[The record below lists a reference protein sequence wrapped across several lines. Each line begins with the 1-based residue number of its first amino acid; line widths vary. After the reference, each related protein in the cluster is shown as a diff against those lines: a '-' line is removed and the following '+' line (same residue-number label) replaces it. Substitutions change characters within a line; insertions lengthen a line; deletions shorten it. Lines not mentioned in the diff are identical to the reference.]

1 MGYTPGAK
9 REVSSS
15 TGYLVGVVN
24 GLVFAAI
31 GVALTASTGAKL
43 FGVSHEELANSTKQD
58 GVFRIESLRLSSA
71 GSIRPGISR
80 HQSSRGD
87 VSVSPEVFSRNDHWL
102 RCLALERSA
111 VRLTYFGSSIKSA
124 ELRQQHAGTS

>member
-58 GVFRIESLRLSSA
+58 GVFPVEAMTHEAPLPCVA
-71 GSIRPGISR
+71 APPVYA
-80 HQSSRGD
+80 HA
-87 VSVSPEVFSRNDHWL
+87 
-102 RCLALERSA
+102 LAH
-111 VRLTYFGSSIKSA
+111 
-124 ELRQQHAGTS
+124 HA